1 MRARLPGLSKDSTY
15 THVPMTR
22 FLGLFLIVLSLSA
35 CGKKHESEPGGASPA
50 VSAAAPEERAKTANG
65 AEQKFLAYEHRVS
78 LEVEP
83 PQLEPLYRDLRDA
96 CAKEAAWHCTVMDAS
111 IQVERDERDGTAH
124 LSLRATPEGV
134 RALRAR
140 LAQSGGIV
148 SQGTHVDDLAQPVA
162 EVGKRLEML
171 QNYRQSLLELQ
182 RKATKVEDLMLI
194 AEKLAETQSELEAA
208 TGQNAHLMDRV
219 NREVL
224 TIDMTTRQTGARSL
238 WAPIG
243 NALRE
248 FLPSLVHASAG
259 VIQAVAYLLPWAIML
274 TIAWMLIARL
284 RRKWRQ
290 RKAAD

>member
-1 MRARLPGLSKDSTY
+1 
-15 THVPMTR
+15 MTR
-22 FLGLFLIVLSLSA
+22 FLGLLLIALSLSA
-35 CGKKHESEPGGASPA
+35 CGKKHDSEPGGASPA
-50 VSAAAPEERAKTANG
+50 ALSAAAPEERAKMADR

-83 PQLEPLYRDLRDA
+83 PQLEPLYRSLQDA

-111 IQVERDERDGTAH
+111 IQVERDQRDGTAH
-124 LSLRATPEGV
+124 LNLRATPEGV

-140 LAQSGGIV
+140 LADSGGIV

-171 QNYRQSLLELQ
+171 QNYRKSLLELQ
-182 RKATKVEDLMLI
+182 RKATKVEDLILI

-224 TIDMTTRQTGARSL
+224 SIDMTTRQTAARSL
-238 WAPIG
+238 WAPLG

-248 FLPSLVHASAG
+248 FIPSLVGASAG
-259 VIQAVAYLLPWAIML
+259 VIQAVAYLVPWVIML
-274 TIAWMLIARL
+274 AIAWTLIARL

-290 RKAAD
+290 RKAAN

>member
-1 MRARLPGLSKDSTY
+1 
-15 THVPMTR
+15 MTR
-22 FLGLFLIVLSLSA
+22 FLGLLLIALSLSA
-35 CGKKHESEPGGASPA
+35 CGKKHDSEAGGASPA
-50 VSAAAPEERAKTANG
+50 ALSAAAPEERAKMADR
-65 AEQKFLAYEHRVS
+65 AEQQFLAYEHRVS

-83 PQLEPLYRDLRDA
+83 PQLEPLYRSLQDA
-96 CAKEAAWHCTVMDAS
+96 CAKEVAWHCTVMDAS
-111 IQVERDERDGTAH
+111 IQVERDQRNGTAH
-124 LSLRATPEGV
+124 LNLRATPEGV

-140 LAQSGGIV
+140 LADSGGIV

-171 QNYRQSLLELQ
+171 QNYRKSLLELQ
-182 RKATKVEDLMLI
+182 RKATKVEDLILI

-224 TIDMTTRQTGARSL
+224 SIDMTTRQTGARSL

-243 NALRE
+243 NAVRE
-248 FLPSLVHASAG
+248 FIPSLVNASAG
-259 VIQAVAYLLPWAIML
+259 VIQAVAYLVPWAIML
-274 TIAWMLIARL
+274 AIAWTLIARL

-290 RKAAD
+290 RKAAN

>member
-1 MRARLPGLSKDSTY
+1 
-15 THVPMTR
+15 MTR
-22 FLGLFLIVLSLSA
+22 FLGLLLIALSLSA
-35 CGKKHESEPGGASPA
+35 CGKKHDSEPGGASPA
-50 VSAAAPEERAKTANG
+50 ALSAAAPEERAKMADR

-83 PQLEPLYRDLRDA
+83 PQLEPLYRSLQDA

-111 IQVERDERDGTAH
+111 IQVERDQRDGTAH
-124 LSLRATPEGV
+124 LNLRATPEGV

-140 LAQSGGIV
+140 LADSGGIV

-171 QNYRQSLLELQ
+171 QSYRKSLLELQ
-182 RKATKVEDLMLI
+182 RKATKVEDLILI

-224 TIDMTTRQTGARSL
+224 SIDMTTRQTAARSL
-238 WAPIG
+238 WAPLG

-248 FLPSLVHASAG
+248 FVPSLVRASAG
-259 VIQAVAYLLPWAIML
+259 VIQAVAYLVPWVIML
-274 TIAWMLIARL
+274 AIAWTLIARL

-290 RKAAD
+290 RKAAN

>member
-1 MRARLPGLSKDSTY
+1 
-15 THVPMTR
+15 MTR
-22 FLGLFLIVLSLSA
+22 FLGLLLIALSLSA
-35 CGKKHESEPGGASPA
+35 CGKKHDSEPGGASPA
-50 VSAAAPEERAKTANG
+50 ALSAAAPEERAKMADR

-83 PQLEPLYRDLRDA
+83 PQLEPLYRSLQDA

-111 IQVERDERDGTAH
+111 IQVERDQRDGTAH
-124 LSLRATPEGV
+124 LNLRATPEGV

-140 LAQSGGIV
+140 LADSGGIV

-171 QNYRQSLLELQ
+171 QNYRKSLLELQ
-182 RKATKVEDLMLI
+182 RKATKVEDLILI

-224 TIDMTTRQTGARSL
+224 SIDMTTRQTAARSL
-238 WAPIG
+238 WAPLG

-248 FLPSLVHASAG
+248 FIPSLVGASAG
-259 VIQAVAYLLPWAIML
+259 VIQAVAYLVPWAIML
-274 TIAWMLIARL
+274 AIAWTLIARL

-290 RKAAD
+290 RKAAN

>member
-1 MRARLPGLSKDSTY
+1 
-15 THVPMTR
+15 MTR
-22 FLGLFLIVLSLSA
+22 FLGLLLIVLSLSA
-35 CGKKHESEPGGASPA
+35 CGKKHDSEPGGASPA
-50 VSAAAPEERAKTANG
+50 ALSAAAPEERAKTADG

-83 PQLEPLYRDLRDA
+83 PQLEPLYRDLQDA

-111 IQVERDERDGTAH
+111 IRVERDQRDGTAH
-124 LSLRATPEGV
+124 LNLRATPEGV

-140 LAQSGGIV
+140 RADSGGIV

-171 QNYRQSLLELQ
+171 QNYRKSLLELQ
-182 RKATKVEDLMLI
+182 RKATKVEDLILI
-194 AEKLAETQSELEAA
+194 AEKRAETQSELEAA

-224 TIDMTTRQTGARSL
+224 SIDMTTRQTGARSL

-248 FLPSLVHASAG
+248 FIPSLVRASAG
-259 VIQAVAYLLPWAIML
+259 VIQAVAYLVPWAIML
-274 TIAWMLIARL
+274 AIAWMLIARL

-290 RKAAD
+290 RKTAD